1 MLDPWYMYRCSFLIA
16 GMVSL
21 QWPHDERN
29 GVSNHRRLDCLLN
42 HLLKKLRIT
51 DPVWGEF
58 TGDRWIPRKKGQ

>member
-1 MLDPWYMYRCSFLIA
+1 
-16 GMVSL
+16 MVSL

-58 TGDRWIPRKKGQ
+58 TGDQWIPRKKGQ